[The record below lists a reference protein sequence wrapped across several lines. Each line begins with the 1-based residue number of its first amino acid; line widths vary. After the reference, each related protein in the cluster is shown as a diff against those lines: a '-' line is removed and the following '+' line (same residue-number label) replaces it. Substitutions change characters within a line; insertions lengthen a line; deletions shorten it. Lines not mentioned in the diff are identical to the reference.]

1 MVAGNSSCGLLDGG
15 LLQFCVATL
24 GTERIVYS
32 VDYRFVGNEG
42 AAEFLAAAEFSDDAK
57 EAVAH
62 GTAEPLGFKL
72 TGTPAK
78 RILPVVHLEL
88 GSVPG
93 SHSDAP

>member
-1 MVAGNSSCGLLDGG
+1 LKIIILEKHYQDVAVATASAPSARTLSPDFAAAYHPWNQAQ
-15 LLQFCVATL
+15 LQFCVATL

-62 GTAEPLGFKL
+62 GTAEPL
-72 TGTPAK
+72 
-78 RILPVVHLEL
+78 L
-88 GSVPG
+88 GL
-93 SHSDAP
+93 